1 MRAERPRCEPS
12 ESRVFALLLATLDN
26 LITAAA
32 EGKRALRRYL
42 DSFVAALWRE
52 GVNPNPGR
60 PYVTRRHLA
69 TVEK

>member
-1 MRAERPRCEPS
+1 MSPVAISPPS
-12 ESRVFALLLATLDN
+12 RSSRYP
-26 LITAAA
+26 IT
-32 EGKRALRRYL
+32 
-42 DSFVAALWRE
+42 D